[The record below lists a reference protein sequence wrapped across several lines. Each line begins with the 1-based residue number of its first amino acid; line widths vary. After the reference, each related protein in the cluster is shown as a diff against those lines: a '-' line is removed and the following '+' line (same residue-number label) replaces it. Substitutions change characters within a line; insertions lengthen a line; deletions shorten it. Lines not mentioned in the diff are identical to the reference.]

1 LFYKSLN
8 ATSVPQLQKGIQNAL
23 RQSKIQG
30 ETMEIQQ
37 KIKEELL
44 KEVFTNIDNIYDFLD
59 SRFKLDEVANETL
72 VKKLNELKDVVY
84 NTSQFC
90 ELS

>member
-1 LFYKSLN
+1 M
-8 ATSVPQLQKGIQNAL
+8 QLVFLSFKEAKKGIQNAL
-23 RQSKIQG
+23 RQLKTQG
-30 ETMEIQQ
+30 ETMDIQQ

-59 SRFKLDEVANETL
+59 SRFKLDEVANEIL
-72 VKKLNELKDVVY
+72 IKKLNELKDVVY
-84 NTSQFC
+84 HTSQFC

>member
-1 LFYKSLN
+1 M
-8 ATSVPQLQKGIQNAL
+8 QLVFLSFKEAKKGIQNAL
-23 RQSKIQG
+23 RQLKIKG

-72 VKKLNELKDVVY
+72 IKKLNELKDVVY
-84 NTSQFC
+84 HTSQFC

>member
-1 LFYKSLN
+1 MK
-8 ATSVPQLQKGIQNAL
+8 KGIQNAL
-23 RQSKIQG
+23 TKVKKG
-30 ETMEIQQ
+30 EVMQIQQ

-72 VKKLNELKDVVY
+72 IKTNELKDVY

>member
-1 LFYKSLN
+1 
-8 ATSVPQLQKGIQNAL
+8 
-23 RQSKIQG
+23 
-30 ETMEIQQ
+30 MEIQQ

-72 VKKLNELKDVVY
+72 IKKLNELKDVVY
-84 NTSQFC
+84 HTSQFC

>member
-1 LFYKSLN
+1 
-8 ATSVPQLQKGIQNAL
+8 
-23 RQSKIQG
+23 
-30 ETMEIQQ
+30 MEIQQ

-59 SRFKLDEVANETL
+59 SRFELDEVANETL

>member
-1 LFYKSLN
+1 M
-8 ATSVPQLQKGIQNAL
+8 QLVFHSFKRAL
-23 RQSKIQG
+23 KRNTKCINNPKTQG
-30 ETMEIQQ
+30 ETMDIQQ

-72 VKKLNELKDVVY
+72 IKKLNELKDVVY
-84 NTSQFC
+84 HTSQFC

>member
-1 LFYKSLN
+1 
-8 ATSVPQLQKGIQNAL
+8 
-23 RQSKIQG
+23 
-30 ETMEIQQ
+30 MEIQQ
-37 KIKEELL
+37 KIKEELP

>member
-1 LFYKSLN
+1 
-8 ATSVPQLQKGIQNAL
+8 
-23 RQSKIQG
+23 
-30 ETMEIQQ
+30 MEIQQ

-72 VKKLNELKDVVY
+72 IKKLNELKDVVY

>member
-1 LFYKSLN
+1 MFYKSLN